1 MIKKED
7 LEVFKII
14 MEENDLTKV
23 YENVYNKV
31 VLLLKGIALQE
42 ELNKNSDE
50 LQKLVSGEED
60 GK

>member
-7 LEVFKII
+7 LEII
-14 MEENDLTKV
+14 KTIIEENNLTEAYSV
-23 YENVYNKV
+23 LYNKV
-31 VLLLKGIALQE
+31 CLLLKGIALQE

-50 LQKLVSGEED
+50 LQKLVEGEKD